1 MAARDLSSTQLSSV
15 FCSLIWV
22 ELPLLDVHHPL
33 PDGVPHDV
41 LLDPGQHREW
51 RVLIRKALKQ
61 HPRHLPPLYPV
72 TIRKIISHHTCFCKR
87 FSVLKIETF
96 LYLLLC
102 SLLCL
107 ASNNISRYSGL
118 SLREKHNISQV
129 FFFNLRPISS
139 C

>member
-1 MAARDLSSTQLSSV
+1 MI

-51 RVLIRKALKQ
+51 GVLVRKALKQ

-72 TIRKIISHHTCFCKR
+72 TIRKIILHHTCFCKR
-87 FSVLKIETF
+87 FPVLKIVP
-96 LYLLLC
+96 LPP
-102 SLLCL
+102 SLLSSL
-107 ASNNISRYSGL
+107 LGL
-118 SLREKHNISQV
+118 QQDFQMLRFVPEKNK
-129 FFFNLRPISS
+129 FFFKFATNLILLIVEIISHLAKSSKPS

>member
-1 MAARDLSSTQLSSV
+1 MI

-51 RVLIRKALKQ
+51 GVLVRKALKQ

-72 TIRKIISHHTCFCKR
+72 TIRKILLGISVFEETT
-87 FSVLKIETF
+87 LK
-96 LYLLLC
+96 
-102 SLLCL
+102 
-107 ASNNISRYSGL
+107 
-118 SLREKHNISQV
+118 K
-129 FFFNLRPISS
+129 P
-139 C
+139 